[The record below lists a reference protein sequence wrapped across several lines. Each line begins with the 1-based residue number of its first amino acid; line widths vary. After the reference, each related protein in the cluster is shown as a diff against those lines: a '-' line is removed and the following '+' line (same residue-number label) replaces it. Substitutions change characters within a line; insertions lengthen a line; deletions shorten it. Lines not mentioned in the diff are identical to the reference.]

1 MKNRA
6 VLQTRELD
14 PSVVEKILARH
25 EGNLS
30 APVVYKLGDSLE
42 SKGSVAQSPHMWG
55 SKTPICGICGALSSI
70 DAASETSERFE
81 QLSFEAADNGGDR
94 NG

>member
-1 MKNRA
+1 MKNRT
-6 VLQTRELD
+6 VHQTRDLD

-30 APVVYKLGDSLE
+30 NPVVYKLGDSLE
-42 SKGSVAQSPHMWG
+42 SKGSVARPPHMGG
-55 SKTPICGICGALSSI
+55 SKTPICGICGALPSI

>member
-1 MKNRA
+1 MKNKA
-6 VLQTRELD
+6 VHQTRELD

-25 EGNLS
+25 EGELS
-30 APVVYKLGDSLE
+30 DPVVYKLGDSLE
-42 SKGSVAQSPHMWG
+42 SKGSVAQSLHMWG

-81 QLSFEAADNGGDR
+81 QLSFEAADNGGDS

>member
-1 MKNRA
+1 MKNKA
-6 VLQTRELD
+6 VHQTRELD

-30 APVVYKLGDSLE
+30 TPVVYKLGDSLE

-55 SKTPICGICGALSSI
+55 SKTPICGICAALSSI

>member
-1 MKNRA
+1 MKNRT
-6 VLQTRELD
+6 VHQTRDLD

-30 APVVYKLGDSLE
+30 NPVVYKLGDSLE
-42 SKGSVAQSPHMWG
+42 SKGSVARPPHMGG

>member
-1 MKNRA
+1 MNNRS
-6 VLQTRELD
+6 VHQTRDLD

-30 APVVYKLGDSLE
+30 NPVVYKLGDSLE
-42 SKGSVAQSPHMWG
+42 SKGSVAQPPHMGG
-55 SKTPICGICGALSSI
+55 SKTPICGICGALSAI

>member
-6 VLQTRELD
+6 VHQTRELD

-42 SKGSVAQSPHMWG
+42 SKGSVAQPPPYVGVKNTHLRDMR
-55 SKTPICGICGALSSI
+55 
-70 DAASETSERFE
+70 RFVVHRCW
-81 QLSFEAADNGGDR
+81 L
-94 NG
+94 

>member
-1 MKNRA
+1 MNNRA
-6 VLQTRELD
+6 VHQTRELD

-30 APVVYKLGDSLE
+30 DPVVYKLDDSLE

-55 SKTPICGICGALSSI
+55 SRTPICGICAALSSI

>member
-30 APVVYKLGDSLE
+30 DPVVYKLGDSLE
-42 SKGSVAQSPHMWG
+42 SKGSVAQPPHMGG

>member
-1 MKNRA
+1 MKNRT
-6 VLQTRELD
+6 VHQTRDLD

-30 APVVYKLGDSLE
+30 NQVVYKLGDSLE
-42 SKGSVAQSPHMWG
+42 SKGSVARPPHMGG
-55 SKTPICGICGALSSI
+55 SKTPICGICGALPSI

-81 QLSFEAADNGGDR
+81 QLSFEAAGIGGEGNG
-94 NG
+94 